1 MLKDIVNIMWVVKE
15 PELTRKERSRKE
27 EESED
32 TQRGSSLAT
41 SMDRNSSVSLRRPR
55 KLVNI

>member
-32 TQRGSSLAT
+32 TQRGSSLTT

-55 KLVNI
+55 KRVNI

>member
-1 MLKDIVNIMWVVKE
+1 MLKDIVNIYVKCKGT
-15 PELTRKERSRKE
+15 ELTRKERSRKE

-32 TQRGSSLAT
+32 TQRGSSLTT